1 MRGLKKVKNKIIYT
15 FTAERLIEFKDR
27 NLGQIIN
34 STTYLNNLDNK
45 LDLKNDFNYYVDI
58 SNLYK
63 SNIDMKNLLIEKILA
78 NSFAQ
83 DNIYILLDENSK
95 SKFKEEFITS
105 FDGFKTIQTIYG
117 EGRNYN
123 IDFITMSNENLK
135 ELGKS
140 LQKDLIGHDRF
151 KEDFLEKIK
160 NFPILY
166 KLDEMKIF
174 SLLINGNPG
183 VGKTEVARILHKSLY
198 PDSKMIKINLGNYKT
213 QGALNSLIGSPI
225 GFIGS
230 ERGGELSNKI
240 RNSDSKIILIDELE
254 KADTDIFNFFY
265 ELLED
270 GKFTDLT
277 GNEYDLNG
285 YVIIFTTNLSKN
297 NYKEILPPPL
307 ISRFTL
313 KSFFEDPNNEEKR
326 AFIEKRIKKLL
337 ALYKTENLQPQITDK
352 EIRNNLD
359 YETINKISDFR
370 VINRIII
377 SALTR
382 AIDNAKDNTYKK
394 LSRKRKKGA
403 DK

>member
-1 MRGLKKVKNKIIYT
+1 MKSKIVYT
-15 FTAERLIEFKDR
+15 FTFERFNEFKIKKTINDE
-27 NLGQIIN
+27 IITAIAFADKSN
-34 STTYLNNLDNK
+34 PIQLEESK
-45 LDLKNDFNYYVDI
+45 NYYVDI

-63 SNIDMKNLLIEKILA
+63 SNTETNNMLIESIMHQIYLTENVHVIL
-78 NSFAQ
+78 N
-83 DNIYILLDENSK
+83 ENSK
-95 SKFKEEFITS
+95 NRFSQDFATS
-105 FDGFKTIQTIYG
+105 FDEFKPIQTIY
-117 EGRNYN
+117 EERDLVNYDFIN
-123 IDFITMSNENLK
+123 IDNDGLKKIEN
-135 ELGKS
+135 S
-140 LQKDLIGHDRF
+140 LTDELIGHNAF
-151 KEDFLEKIK
+151 KKDFINKLK

-166 KLDEMKIF
+166 KLGEMKIF
-174 SLLINGNPG
+174 SLLICGNPG
-183 VGKTEVARILHKSLY
+183 VGKTELARIIHKTMY
-198 PDSKMIKINLGNYKT
+198 KDSKMIKINLGNYKT

-240 RNSDSKIILIDELE
+240 RNSDSKVILIDEFE

-307 ISRFTL
+307 VSRFTL
-313 KSFFEDPNNEEKR
+313 KSFFEDPNNEEKQ
-326 AFIEKRIKKLL
+326 AFIEKRIKNLL
-337 ALYKTENLQPQITDK
+337 RLYKAENIQPQITAK

>member
-1 MRGLKKVKNKIIYT
+1 MKSKIVYT
-15 FTAERLIEFKDR
+15 FTFERFNEFKIKKTINDE
-27 NLGQIIN
+27 IITAIAFADKSN
-34 STTYLNNLDNK
+34 PIQLEESK
-45 LDLKNDFNYYVDI
+45 NYYVDI

-63 SNIDMKNLLIEKILA
+63 SNTETNNMLIESIMHQIYLTENVHVIL
-78 NSFAQ
+78 N
-83 DNIYILLDENSK
+83 ENSK
-95 SKFKEEFITS
+95 NRFSQDFATS
-105 FDGFKTIQTIYG
+105 FDEFKPIQTIY
-117 EGRNYN
+117 EERDLVNYDFIN
-123 IDFITMSNENLK
+123 IDNDGLKKIEN
-135 ELGKS
+135 S
-140 LQKDLIGHDRF
+140 LTDELIGHNAF
-151 KEDFLEKIK
+151 KKDFINKLK

-166 KLDEMKIF
+166 KLGEMKIF
-174 SLLINGNPG
+174 SLLICGNPG
-183 VGKTEVARILHKSLY
+183 VGKTELARIIHKTMY
-198 PDSKMIKINLGNYKT
+198 KDSKMIKINLGNYKT

-240 RNSDSKIILIDELE
+240 RNSDSKVILIDEFE

-307 ISRFTL
+307 VSRFTL
-313 KSFFEDPNNEEKR
+313 KSFFEDPNNEEKQ
-326 AFIEKRIKKLL
+326 AFIEKRIKNLL
-337 ALYKTENLQPQITDK
+337 RLYKAENIQPQITAK

-394 LSRKRKKGA
+394 IKGKRKKGA

>member
-1 MRGLKKVKNKIIYT
+1 MKSKIVYT
-15 FTAERLIEFKDR
+15 FTFERFNEFKTKKTINDE
-27 NLGQIIN
+27 IITAIAFADKSN
-34 STTYLNNLDNK
+34 PIQLEESK
-45 LDLKNDFNYYVDI
+45 NYYVDI

-63 SNIDMKNLLIEKILA
+63 SNTETNNMLIESIMHQIYLTENVHVIL
-78 NSFAQ
+78 N
-83 DNIYILLDENSK
+83 ENSK
-95 SKFKEEFITS
+95 NRFSQDFATS
-105 FDGFKTIQTIYG
+105 FDEFKPIQTIY
-117 EGRNYN
+117 EERDLVNYDFIN
-123 IDFITMSNENLK
+123 IDNDGLKKIEN
-135 ELGKS
+135 S
-140 LQKDLIGHDRF
+140 LTDELIGHNAF
-151 KEDFLEKIK
+151 KKDFINKLK

-166 KLDEMKIF
+166 KLGEMKIF
-174 SLLINGNPG
+174 SLLICGNPG
-183 VGKTEVARILHKSLY
+183 VGKTELARIIHKTMY
-198 PDSKMIKINLGNYKT
+198 KDSKMIKINLGNYKT

-240 RNSDSKIILIDELE
+240 RNSDSKVILIDEFE

-277 GNEYDLNG
+277 GNEYDLSG
-285 YVIIFTTNLSKN
+285 YIIIFTTNLSKN

-307 ISRFTL
+307 VSRFTL
-313 KSFFEDPNNEEKR
+313 KSFFEDPNNEEKQ
-326 AFIEKRIKKLL
+326 AFIEKRIKNLL
-337 ALYKTENLQPQITDK
+337 RLYKAENIQPQITAK

>member
-1 MRGLKKVKNKIIYT
+1 MKSKIVYT
-15 FTAERLIEFKDR
+15 FTFERFNEFKTKKTINDE
-27 NLGQIIN
+27 IITAIAFADKSN
-34 STTYLNNLDNK
+34 PIQLEESK
-45 LDLKNDFNYYVDI
+45 NYYVDI

-63 SNIDMKNLLIEKILA
+63 SNTETNNMLIESIMHQIYLTENVHVIL
-78 NSFAQ
+78 N
-83 DNIYILLDENSK
+83 ENSK
-95 SKFKEEFITS
+95 NRFSQDFATS
-105 FDGFKTIQTIYG
+105 FDEFKPIQTIY
-117 EGRNYN
+117 EERDLVNY
-123 IDFITMSNENLK
+123 DFINVDNDGLKKIEN
-135 ELGKS
+135 S
-140 LQKDLIGHDRF
+140 LTDELIGHNAF
-151 KEDFLEKIK
+151 KKDFINKLK

-166 KLDEMKIF
+166 KLGEMKIF
-174 SLLINGNPG
+174 SLLICGNPG
-183 VGKTEVARILHKSLY
+183 VGKTELARIIHKTMY
-198 PDSKMIKINLGNYKT
+198 KDSKMIKINLGNYKT

-240 RNSDSKIILIDELE
+240 RNSDSKVILIDEFE
-254 KADTDIFNFFY
+254 KADTDIFNFFH

-277 GNEYDLNG
+277 GNEYDLSG
-285 YVIIFTTNLSKN
+285 YIIIFTTNLSKN